1 MSAGRVCNVLT
12 VAGTDPSG
20 GAGLQADLKT
30 FSALGVYATGV
41 VTALVAQS
49 TRGVSA
55 VHPVPAE
62 FVTAQLEVLLADVR
76 VDAVKIGM
84 LESAPVV
91 RAVVDVL
98 RRHALPYVVVDPVM
112 VAKSGDRLL
121 AGDAVAALR
130 DELLPYAD
138 LVTPNL
144 PEAADLLG
152 EDEARDEAQMRAQ
165 LQRLGG
171 LCSGVLLK
179 GGHLA
184 GPDSPDLLLDAGRVH
199 RYAAA
204 RVDTRNTH
212 GTGCTLSAAIAALR
226 PQRPDWP
233 GAVVD
238 AKDYL
243 ARALLAADRL
253 DVGSGHGPQHHFHA
267 WWPDAGAP
275 VDGPGVQRRQARR

>member
-20 GAGLQADLKT
+20 GAGLQADLKS

-76 VDAVKIGM
+76 IDAVKIGM

-91 RAVVDVL
+91 RAVADVL

-212 GTGCTLSAAIAALR
+212 GTGCTLSAAVAALR

-233 GAVVD
+233 GAGAD

-243 ARALLAADRL
+243 TRALLAADRL

-275 VDGPGVQRRQARR
+275 VDGPGVQR

>member
-55 VHPVPAE
+55 VHPVSAE
-62 FVTAQLEVLLADVR
+62 FVTKQLEVLLADVR
-76 VDAVKIGM
+76 IDAVKIGM

-91 RAVVDVL
+91 RAVADML

-212 GTGCTLSAAIAALR
+212 GTGCTLSAAVAALR

-233 GAVVD
+233 GAVAD

-243 ARALLAADRL
+243 TRALLSADRL

-275 VDGPGVQRRQARR
+275 VDGPGAQR

>member
-91 RAVVDVL
+91 RAVADVL

-184 GPDSPDLLLDAGRVH
+184 GPGSPDLLLGAGRVH
-199 RYAAA
+199 RYAAG
-204 RVDTRNTH
+204 RVVTRNTH
-212 GTGCTLSAAIAALR
+212 GTGCTLSAAVAALR
-226 PQRPDWP
+226 AQRPDWP
-233 GAVVD
+233 GAVAD

-243 ARALLAADRL
+243 TRALLAADRL

-275 VDGPGVQRRQARR
+275 VDGPGVQR